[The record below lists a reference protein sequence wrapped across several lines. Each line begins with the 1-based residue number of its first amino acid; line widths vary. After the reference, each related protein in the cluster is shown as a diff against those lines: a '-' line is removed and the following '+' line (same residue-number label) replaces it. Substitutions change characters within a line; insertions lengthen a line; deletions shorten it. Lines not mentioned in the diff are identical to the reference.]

1 MPIESTPGRDGDP
14 ATGPEADNFGDT
26 AAPLETTPAEDAVL
40 DRELELADDD
50 ADLPWLDTDY
60 DDEEPAGY
68 DTGRLIG
75 FFLVGL
81 LVIGLIIAALWFFS
95 NRGPDPELV
104 ADGSTIEAPDGPVKT
119 PPEAIA
125 SGDADDGS
133 ESVAAAVS
141 EGQTR
146 EGRLAEDDAPRP
158 SIDAAGSRAGASSA
172 VANGAGSETSGGT
185 TGTAAATGGT
195 AVQVGAY
202 SSRERAVAGWSQLT
216 SQTDVLSGVKYRVA
230 EGQVDGS
237 TVYRLQAVVAD
248 NAAGQKLCAGLKADG
263 LACQVK

>member
-1 MPIESTPGRDGDP
+1 MPVESTPARDGDP
-14 ATGPEADNFGDT
+14 ATGPGADNFGDT
-26 AAPLETTPAEDAVL
+26 AAPLETTPAEEAVL
-40 DRELELADDD
+40 DRELELADED
-50 ADLPWLDTDY
+50 AGLPWLDTNF

-81 LVIGLIIAALWFFS
+81 LIIGLIIAALWFFS
-95 NRGPDPELV
+95 NRGPDPDLV
-104 ADGSTIEAPDGPVKT
+104 ADGSTIEAPDGPVKV
-119 PPEAIA
+119 PPESVA
-125 SGDADDGS
+125 SRDADDGS

-158 SIDAAGSRAGASSA
+158 SINAAGSRAAGTGSVDS
-172 VANGAGSETSGGT
+172 ANGETSGGT
-185 TGTAAATGGT
+185 TGTAAAAGGT

-216 SQTDVLSGVKYRVA
+216 GQTEVLSGVKYRVV

-248 NAAGQKLCAGLKADG
+248 NTAGRKLCAGLKADG